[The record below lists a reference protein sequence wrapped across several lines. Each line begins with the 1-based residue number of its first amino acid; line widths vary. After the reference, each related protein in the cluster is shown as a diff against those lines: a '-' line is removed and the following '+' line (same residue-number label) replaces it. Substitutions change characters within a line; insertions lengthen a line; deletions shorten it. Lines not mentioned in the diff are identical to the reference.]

1 MKCRILA
8 GYHEFGRTLKEVI
21 PEKPQICLKSPELR
35 YRVKAALNM
44 RSSQLCVL
52 PHRKECVT

>member
-21 PEKPQICLKSPELR
+21 PEKPQICLKSP
-35 YRVKAALNM
+35 RVTI
-44 RSSQLCVL
+44 SSQSSTKYEKFTAMCVA
-52 PHRKECVT
+52 T